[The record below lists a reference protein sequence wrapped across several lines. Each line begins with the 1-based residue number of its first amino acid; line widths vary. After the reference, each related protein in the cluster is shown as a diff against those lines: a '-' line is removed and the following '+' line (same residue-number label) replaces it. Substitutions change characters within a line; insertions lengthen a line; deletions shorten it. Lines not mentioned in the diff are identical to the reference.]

1 MKIEKFLVPF
11 LVLIFLSGS
20 FSAISQVYTYK
31 KASKVHYEI
40 ITTQND
46 SIQERI
52 NQAAFDFTEFDAL
65 RFLNTRRMIP
75 VSGYNSTVVLYS
87 AQELQ
92 EKFDIIEK
100 QRRTFY
106 MIKSDLS
113 TLENRKVEKNVGII
127 AARIRKNET

>member
-52 NQAAFDFTEFDAL
+52 NQAAFDFTKFDAL

-92 EKFDIIEK
+92 EKFGK
-100 QRRTFY
+100 QISPFTILPENEYDQVEFY
-106 MIKSDLS
+106 FTSNKFPEFEIK
-113 TLENRKVEKNVGII
+113 KIH
-127 AARIRKNET
+127 